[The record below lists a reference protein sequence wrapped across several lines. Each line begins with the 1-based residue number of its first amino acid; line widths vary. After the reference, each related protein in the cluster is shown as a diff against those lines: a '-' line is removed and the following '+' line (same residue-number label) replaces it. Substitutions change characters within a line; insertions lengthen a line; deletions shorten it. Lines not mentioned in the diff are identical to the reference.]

1 MSIDYYS
8 SKRSPIVIYLIWP
21 LHHYTIYCVYYLLDY
36 IDAALNL

>member
-1 MSIDYYS
+1 M
-8 SKRSPIVIYLIWP
+8 VIYLIWP